1 MSGRAWTPAE
11 DEILE
16 AMLGEHQ
23 SAAIAKRLG
32 VSVSRVNNRITRLG
46 LSRKVV
52 GIYSANELAGLL
64 GIEGNW
70 IRHSLIDTGI
80 LPAQLVRGRGRYG
93 ITQVTEAD
101 LIAFLSAHPHLVD
114 RKLVDV
120 AYQRFVPERWITLGE
135 AFRRGA
141 AHIVSLEHAYR
152 AGFLDQ
158 ARRRGIWIV
167 VPESYLPELIERR
180 RSKTDDVE
188 ARRQYRVYAATQ
200 RRRLPIRRAS
210 YKARGERLRKTA

>member
-1 MSGRAWTPAE
+1 MSGRQWTPAE
-11 DEILE
+11 DEVLE
-16 AMLGEHQ
+16 AMLGDHG

-32 VSVSRVNNRITRLG
+32 VPVSRVNNRITRLG

-52 GIYSANELAGLL
+52 GVFSANELAALL

-80 LPAQLVRGRGRYG
+80 LPAQLVTGRGRYG

-101 LIAFLSAHPHLVD
+101 LVAFLRAHPHLVD
-114 RKLVDV
+114 RKKVDA

-141 AHIVSLEHAYR
+141 PHVVSLEHAYR
-152 AGFLDQ
+152 AGFLEQ

-167 VPESYLPELIERR
+167 IPESLLPELIERR
-180 RSKTDDVE
+180 RTRVDDVE

-200 RRRLPIRRAS
+200 RRRLPVRRES
-210 YKARGERLRKTA
+210 YRARGERLRESA